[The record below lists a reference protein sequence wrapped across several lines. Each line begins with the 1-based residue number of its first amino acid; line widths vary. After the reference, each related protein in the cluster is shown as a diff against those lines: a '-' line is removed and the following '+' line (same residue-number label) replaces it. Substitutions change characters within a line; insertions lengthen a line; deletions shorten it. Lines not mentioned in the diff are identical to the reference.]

1 MDSEHNFNEIARVR
15 EWRILMT
22 GDDELDSEVEELVTS
37 FYKHL
42 TVEKGLSEKTA
53 SGHVAE
59 IEFFAMYLTGYGQ
72 GTLPEVTGMDIENYL
87 GDWYIRKVASSRSDL
102 LQIPISFKKFYRFLH
117 EKGYLGEEELEDILG
132 AFKNP
137 GRYVRRFDAYLELDP
152 DSDTWNEDYVRWSF
166 EGLDEVVVDGH
177 QPFDVN
183 SGISQAVSEGSLES
197 GKTSLPDDFQT
208 FLRYIVSNN
217 GMKLTT
223 ANSFIR
229 RKDLFTLNKLMG
241 SPEDLKGSA
250 NQPDSR
256 TIHLFYN
263 LAKTLNLVVV
273 NEKNRLEVTPR
284 IAIFMNLPPEEQFI
298 ILFDAFW
305 NGTEWGRLLP
315 PQDCVKWVQASRDV
329 IAAHLAA
336 CEPGRRYHF
345 VEETRRISMK
355 IGGIDDIHEAYPPIS
370 FLAVNI
376 FVDRIVPALKLFGI
390 LDFGYT
396 RERTEYAI
404 NHGWGIEWFSI
415 TPLGG
420 KILGGVHADASTLE

>member
-1 MDSEHNFNEIARVR
+1 
-15 EWRILMT
+15 MT
-22 GDDELDSEVEELVTS
+22 GDDELDSEVEELVTL

-53 SGHVAE
+53 SGHVDE
-59 IEFFAMYLTGYGQ
+59 IEFFAMYLTRYRMS
-72 GTLPEVTGMDIENYL
+72 TLPEVTGMDIENYL

-102 LQIPISFKKFYRFLH
+102 RQIPVSFKKFYRFLH
-117 EKGYLGEEELEDILG
+117 ERGYLEDEELEDILD
-132 AFKNP
+132 AFKP
-137 GRYVRRFDAYLELDP
+137 PDKYIRRLDAYLELDP
-152 DSDTWNEDYVRWSF
+152 DSATWKMDYERWFF
-166 EGLDEVVVDGH
+166 EELDGAVMDNVADEP
-177 QPFDVN
+177 QPFDVD
-183 SGISQAVSEGSLES
+183 SRVSQAVSEADLES
-197 GKTSLPDDFQT
+197 SKTSLPEDFRT
-208 FLRYIVSNN
+208 FLQYIVSNN

-284 IAIFMNLPPEEQFI
+284 IEIFTNLPPKEQFT

-305 NGTEWGRLLP
+305 NHAKWGRLLP
-315 PQDCVKWVQASRDV
+315 PQDCVSRDWVQASRDV

-355 IGGIDDIHEAYPPIS
+355 IEGIDEISEAYPPIS
-370 FLAVNI
+370 FLSINI
-376 FVDRIVPALKLFGI
+376 FAERIMPSLKLFGL
-390 LDFGYT
+390 LDFGYAK
-396 RERTEYAI
+396 ERAEYAI

-415 TPLGG
+415 STLGG
-420 KILGGVHADASTLE
+420 KILGEVHADAPTLA

>member
-1 MDSEHNFNEIARVR
+1 
-15 EWRILMT
+15 MT
-22 GDDELDSEVEELVTS
+22 GDDELDNEVEELVTS

-53 SGHVAE
+53 SGHVDE
-59 IEFFAMYLTGYGQ
+59 IEFFAMYLARYRI
-72 GTLPEVTGMDIENYL
+72 GTLLKVTGMDIEDYL

-102 LQIPISFKKFYRFLH
+102 LQIPVSFKKFYRFLH
-117 EKGYLGEEELEDILG
+117 EKGHLKDEELEDILD

-137 GRYVRRFDAYLELDP
+137 DKYIRRFDAYRRLDP
-152 DSDTWNEDYVRWSF
+152 YSDTWEEDYERGFF
-166 EGLDEVVVDGH
+166 EELDGAVMDKVADEH
-177 QPFDVN
+177 QPFDVD
-183 SGISQAVSEGSLES
+183 SRVSQAVSEADIEP
-197 GKTSLPDDFQT
+197 GKTSLPEDFRT
-208 FLRYIVSNN
+208 FLQYIVSNN

-229 RKDLFTLNKLMG
+229 RKDLFALNKLMK

-284 IAIFMNLPPEEQFI
+284 IEIFMNLPLKEQFI
-298 ILFDAFW
+298 TLFDAFW
-305 NGTEWGRLLP
+305 NRTEWGRFLP
-315 PQDCVKWVQASRDV
+315 PQDCVSHEWVQPARGV

-336 CEPGRRYHF
+336 CEPNKRYHF

-355 IGGIDDIHEAYPPIS
+355 IGGIDEIFEICPPIT
-370 FLAVNI
+370 FLSINI
-376 FVDRIVPALKLFGI
+376 FAERIMPALKLFGL

-396 RERTEYAI
+396 KERTEYAI
-404 NHGWGIEWFSI
+404 KRGWGIEWFSI
-415 TPLGG
+415 TTLGG
-420 KILGGVHADASTLE
+420 KILGGMHADASTLA

>member
-1 MDSEHNFNEIARVR
+1 
-15 EWRILMT
+15 MT
-22 GDDELDSEVEELVTS
+22 GDDEPDAEAEALVTS
-37 FYKHL
+37 FYKYL
-42 TVEKGLSEKTA
+42 TVEKGLNKNTA
-53 SGHVAE
+53 SNHAGE
-59 IEFFAMYLTGYGQ
+59 IDLFATYLEGYAL
-72 GTLPEVTGMDIENYL
+72 GTLMEVTGADIEEYL
-87 GDWYIRKVASSRSDL
+87 GCWYIRKVASSRSDL
-102 LQIPISFKKFYRFLH
+102 RQVPVSFKKFYKFLH
-117 EKGYLGEEELEDILG
+117 ERGYLGEEELEDILG

-152 DSDTWNEDYVRWSF
+152 DSDTWNEDYERWSF

-183 SGISQAVSEGSLES
+183 SRVSQAVSEGYLES

-208 FLRYIVSNN
+208 FLRYIVSSN

-229 RKDLFTLNKLMG
+229 RKDIFTLNKLME

-284 IAIFMNLPPEEQFI
+284 TDIFMNLPPKEQFI

-305 NGTEWGRLLP
+305 NRTEWGRFLP
-315 PQDCVKWVQASRDV
+315 PQDCVDREWVQASRGI

-336 CEPGRRYHF
+336 CEHGRRYHF
-345 VEETRRISMK
+345 VEETRRISME
-355 IGGIDDIHEAYPPIS
+355 IGGMGEMETYLLIN
-370 FLAVNI
+370 FLAISI
-376 FVDRIVPALKLFGI
+376 FARQIMPSLKLFGL
-390 LDFGYT
+390 LDFGYEKG
-396 RERTEYAI
+396 RNEYAVR
-404 NHGWGIEWFSI
+404 HGGGIEWFSV
-415 TPLGG
+415 TTHGG
-420 KILGGVHADASTLE
+420 KILGSAHVDAP

>member
-1 MDSEHNFNEIARVR
+1 MNWIVK
-15 EWRILMT
+15 
-22 GDDELDSEVEELVTS
+22 VEELVTS

-42 TVEKGLSEKTA
+42 TVEKELSEKTA
-53 SGHVAE
+53 SRHVDE
-59 IEFFAMYLTGYGQ
+59 IEFFAMYLTRYRI
-72 GTLPEVTGMDIENYL
+72 GTLLKVTGMDIEDYL

-102 LQIPISFKKFYRFLH
+102 RQIPVSFKKFYRFLH
-117 EKGYLGEEELEDILG
+117 ERGYLEDEELEDILD

-137 GRYVRRFDAYLELDP
+137 DKYIRRLDAYRRLDP
-152 DSDTWNEDYVRWSF
+152 DSDTWEEDYERWFF
-166 EGLDEVVVDGH
+166 EELDGTVMGGVADVH
-177 QPFDVN
+177 QPFDVDL
-183 SGISQAVSEGSLES
+183 GIGQAFSEADLES
-197 GKTSLPDDFQT
+197 KTPLPDDFRT
-208 FLRYIVSNN
+208 FLRYIISNN

-229 RKDLFTLNKLMG
+229 RKDLFALNKLMEN
-241 SPEDLKGSA
+241 PEDLKGSA

-273 NEKNRLEVTPR
+273 NEKNGLEVTPR
-284 IAIFMNLPPEEQFI
+284 IEIFMNLPPKEQFI

-305 NGTEWGRLLP
+305 NRTEWGRLLP
-315 PQDCVKWVQASRDV
+315 PQDCVGREWVQASRDV

-355 IGGIDDIHEAYPPIS
+355 IGGMDEISEVYPPIN
-370 FLAVNI
+370 FLSINI
-376 FVDRIVPALKLFGI
+376 FAERIMPALKLFGL

-396 RERTEYAI
+396 KERTEYAI

-415 TPLGG
+415 TTLGG
-420 KILGGVHADASTLE
+420 KILGGVHADAPTLA

>member
-1 MDSEHNFNEIARVR
+1 
-15 EWRILMT
+15 MT
-22 GDDELDSEVEELVTS
+22 GDDEPDNEVEELVTS

-53 SGHVAE
+53 SRHVDE
-59 IEFFAMYLTGYGQ
+59 IKLFAMYLAGYEQ
-72 GTLPEVTGMDIENYL
+72 GTLPEVTGMDIEDYL

-102 LQIPISFKKFYRFLH
+102 RRIPVSFKKFYKFLH
-117 EKGYLGEEELEDILG
+117 ERGYLEDEELDDILD

-137 GRYVRRFDAYLELDP
+137 DRYIRRLDAYLELDP
-152 DSDTWNEDYVRWSF
+152 DSDTWNEDYERWSF
-166 EGLDEVVVDGH
+166 EGLDGAVMEGVADEH

-183 SGISQAVSEGSLES
+183 LRIGQAVSEADLES
-197 GKTSLPDDFQT
+197 GKTSLPDDFRT
-208 FLRYIVSNN
+208 FMQYIISNN

-241 SPEDLKGSA
+241 GPEDLKGSA

-284 IAIFMNLPPEEQFI
+284 IEIFMNLPPKEQFT

-305 NGTEWGRLLP
+305 NHAKWGRLLP
-315 PQDCVKWVQASRDV
+315 PQDCVSHDWVHASRDI

-336 CEPGRRYHF
+336 YELGRRYRF

-355 IGGIDDIHEAYPPIS
+355 IEGIDEISEAYPPIS
-370 FLAVNI
+370 FLSINI
-376 FVDRIVPALKLFGI
+376 FAERIMPALKSFGL

-396 RERTEYAI
+396 REREEYAI
-404 NHGWGIEWFSI
+404 KRGWGIEWFSI
-415 TPLGG
+415 TPLGE
-420 KILGGVHADASTLE
+420 KILGGVHADASTPHELTLATLW

>member
-1 MDSEHNFNEIARVR
+1 
-15 EWRILMT
+15 MT
-22 GDDELDSEVEELVTS
+22 GDDELDNEVEELVTA

-53 SGHVAE
+53 SRHVDE
-59 IEFFAMYLTGYGQ
+59 IEFFAMYLTGYEQ
-72 GTLPEVTGMDIENYL
+72 GTLLEVTGMDIEAYL

-102 LQIPISFKKFYRFLH
+102 RQIPVSFKKFYRFLH
-117 EKGYLGEEELEDILG
+117 EKGHLKDEELEDILD

-137 GRYVRRFDAYLELDP
+137 DRYIRRFNAYLELDP
-152 DSDTWNEDYVRWSF
+152 YSDTWNEDYERWFF
-166 EGLDEVVVDGH
+166 EGLDEAVMDGAADEH
-177 QPFDVN
+177 QPFDVDLRV
-183 SGISQAVSEGSLES
+183 SQAVSEADLES

-208 FLRYIVSNN
+208 FLRYIVSSN

-229 RKDLFTLNKLMG
+229 RKDIFALNKLME
-241 SPEDLKGSA
+241 SPEDLKGSV

-273 NEKNRLEVTPR
+273 NEKNGLEVTPR
-284 IAIFMNLPPEEQFI
+284 IEIFTNLPPKEQFI

-305 NGTEWGRLLP
+305 NHAEWGKLLP
-315 PQDCVKWVQASRDV
+315 PQDCVRCDWVQASRDV

-345 VEETRRISMK
+345 AEETRRISMK
-355 IGGIDDIHEAYPPIS
+355 IGGIDEISEVYPPIN
-370 FLAVNI
+370 FLIISVFAE
-376 FVDRIVPALKLFGI
+376 RIMPALKSFGL

-396 RERTEYAI
+396 KEREEYVI
-404 NHGWGIEWFSI
+404 KRGWGIEWFSI
-415 TPLGG
+415 TTLGG
-420 KILGGVHADASTLE
+420 KILGEVPTDAPTLA

>member
-1 MDSEHNFNEIARVR
+1 
-15 EWRILMT
+15 MT
-22 GDDELDSEVEELVTS
+22 GDDELDNEVEELVTS

-53 SGHVAE
+53 SRHVNA

-72 GTLPEVTGMDIENYL
+72 GTLPEVTGMDIEAYL
-87 GDWYIRKVASSRSDL
+87 GDWYIRKVASSRSDF
-102 LQIPISFKKFYRFLH
+102 LQIPVSFKKFYRFLH
-117 EKGYLGEEELEDILG
+117 ERGYLEDEELEEILD

-137 GRYVRRFDAYLELDP
+137 DRYIRRLDAYLELDP
-152 DSDTWNEDYVRWSF
+152 YSDTWNEDYERWFF
-166 EGLDEVVVDGH
+166 EGLDGAVMDGVADEP
-177 QPFDVN
+177 QPFDADSRV
-183 SGISQAVSEGSLES
+183 SQAVSEADLES
-197 GKTSLPDDFQT
+197 GKTSLPEDFQT

-229 RKDLFTLNKLMG
+229 RKDLFTLNKLME

-273 NEKNRLEVTPR
+273 NEKNGLEVTPR
-284 IAIFMNLPPEEQFI
+284 IEIFTNLLPKEQFS

-305 NGTEWGRLLP
+305 NRTEWGRFLP
-315 PQDCVKWVQASRDV
+315 PQDCVDHEWVRASRGI

-336 CEPGRRYHF
+336 CEPGKRYHF
-345 VEETRRISMK
+345 YEETRRISMK
-355 IGGIDDIHEAYPPIS
+355 IGGIDEIPEVYPPIS
-370 FLAVNI
+370 FLAINI
-376 FVDRIVPALKLFGI
+376 FAERIMPALKSFGL

-396 RERTEYAI
+396 KEREEYVI
-404 NHGWGIEWFSI
+404 KRGWGIEWFSI
-415 TPLGG
+415 TTLGG
-420 KILGGVHADASTLE
+420 KILGEVPTDAPTLA

>member
-1 MDSEHNFNEIARVR
+1 
-15 EWRILMT
+15 MT
-22 GDDELDSEVEELVTS
+22 GDDEPDSEVEELITS

-59 IEFFAMYLTGYGQ
+59 IEFFAMYLTGYRQ
-72 GTLPEVTGMDIENYL
+72 GTLPEVTGMDIEDYL

-102 LQIPISFKKFYRFLH
+102 RQIPVSFKKFYRFLH
-117 EKGYLGEEELEDILG
+117 EKGYLGEKELEDILG

-152 DSDTWNEDYVRWSF
+152 DSDTWNEDYERWSF
-166 EGLDEVVVDGH
+166 EGLDEVVMDRVVDGH

-183 SGISQAVSEGSLES
+183 SRVSRAVSGADLKS
-197 GKTSLPDDFQT
+197 GKTSLPDDFRT

-223 ANSFIR
+223 ANSFIS
-229 RKDLFTLNKLMG
+229 RKDIFALNKLME

-273 NEKNRLEVTPR
+273 NEKNRMEVTSR
-284 IAIFMNLPPEEQFI
+284 IEIFMNLPPEERFI
-298 ILFDAFW
+298 RLFDAFW
-305 NGTEWGRLLP
+305 NGTGWGRLLP
-315 PQDCVKWVQASRDV
+315 PQDCVSHKWVQASRDV

-345 VEETRRISMK
+345 AEETRKISMK
-355 IGGIDDIHEAYPPIS
+355 IGGIGDIHEVYPPIS
-370 FLAVNI
+370 FLSINI
-376 FVDRIVPALKLFGI
+376 FAERIMPALELFGL

-396 RERTEYAI
+396 REREEYAI
-404 NHGWGIEWFSI
+404 KRGWGIEWFSI
-415 TPLGG
+415 TPLGEQ
-420 KILGGVHADASTLE
+420 ILGGVHADASTLE

>member
-1 MDSEHNFNEIARVR
+1 
-15 EWRILMT
+15 MT

-53 SGHVAE
+53 SRHVDE
-59 IEFFAMYLTGYGQ
+59 IEFFAMYLTRYRI
-72 GTLPEVTGMDIENYL
+72 GTLPKVTGMDIEDYL

-102 LQIPISFKKFYRFLH
+102 RQIPVSFKKFYRFLH
-117 EKGYLGEEELEDILG
+117 EKGHLEDEELEDILD

-137 GRYVRRFDAYLELDP
+137 EKYTRRLDAYRGLDP
-152 DSDTWNEDYVRWSF
+152 DSDTWEEDYERWFF
-166 EGLDEVVVDGH
+166 EELDGAVMDGMADEH

-183 SGISQAVSEGSLES
+183 SVISQAVSEADLES
-197 GKTSLPDDFQT
+197 GKTPLPDDFRT

-229 RKDLFTLNKLMG
+229 RKDLFTLNKLME

-250 NQPDSR
+250 NQPDSQ

-263 LAKTLNLVVV
+263 LAKTPNLVVV
-273 NEKNRLEVTPR
+273 NEKNGLEVTPR
-284 IAIFMNLPPEEQFI
+284 IEIFMNFPPKEQFI

-305 NGTEWGRLLP
+305 NRTEWGRLLP
-315 PQDCVKWVQASRDV
+315 PPDCVGREWVQASRDV
-329 IAAHLAA
+329 IAAHLATG
-336 CEPGRRYHF
+336 EPGRRYHF

-355 IGGIDDIHEAYPPIS
+355 IGGIDEISEIYPPIN
-370 FLAVNI
+370 FLAINI
-376 FVDRIVPALKLFGI
+376 FAERIMPALKSFGI

-396 RERTEYAI
+396 KERTEYAI

-415 TPLGG
+415 TTLGG
-420 KILGGVHADASTLE
+420 KILGGVHADAPTLA

>member
-1 MDSEHNFNEIARVR
+1 
-15 EWRILMT
+15 MT

-53 SGHVAE
+53 SRHVDE

-72 GTLPEVTGMDIENYL
+72 GTLLEVTGMDIEEYL

-102 LQIPISFKKFYRFLH
+102 RQIPVSFKKFYRFLH
-117 EKGYLGEEELEDILG
+117 EKGHLKDEELEDILD

-137 GRYVRRFDAYLELDP
+137 DRYIRRLDAYLELDP
-152 DSDTWNEDYVRWSF
+152 YSDTWNEDYEQWFF
-166 EGLDEVVVDGH
+166 EGLDGAVMDGTADEP
-177 QPFDVN
+177 QPFDVD
-183 SGISQAVSEGSLES
+183 SRVSQAVSEADIES
-197 GKTSLPDDFQT
+197 GKTSLIGDFQT
-208 FLRYIVSNN
+208 FLRYIISNN

-229 RKDLFTLNKLMG
+229 RKDIFTLNKLME
-241 SPEDLKGSA
+241 SPEDLKGTA

-273 NEKNRLEVTPR
+273 NEKNGLEVTPR
-284 IAIFMNLPPEEQFI
+284 IGIFMNLPPKEQFI
-298 ILFDAFW
+298 ILFDVFW
-305 NGTEWGRLLP
+305 NHAEWGRLLP
-315 PQDCVKWVQASRDV
+315 PQDCVDRGWVQASRGI

-345 VEETRRISMK
+345 AEETRRISMK
-355 IGGIDDIHEAYPPIS
+355 IGGIDEISEVYPPIN
-370 FLAVNI
+370 FLAISV
-376 FVDRIVPALKLFGI
+376 FAERIMPALKLFGL
-390 LDFGYT
+390 LDF
-396 RERTEYAI
+396 EYAKERAEYAT

-415 TPLGG
+415 STLGG
-420 KILGGVHADASTLE
+420 KILGGVHADTPALA